1 MIKVEKGN
9 YFFIALCLILTVIV
23 IILSG
28 CGSGGNSV
36 VVSNTD
42 TTDNP
47 VNYNNPTP
55 TPVLTNVNVSG
66 YIYASNTVTEDG
78 ETVPGISILDV
89 PACQADASGNQPFV
103 IQVSNSL
110 QQDYPEDWQKP
121 EVQEL
126 YNQLNKTLSESKPL
140 PQFSSESQVYS
151 VYNDTSIP
159 VSADGHFDNSVLT
172 GATDNTVKL
181 EVAMGED
188 NYTEVETFPFSDN
201 INSSDATTA
210 VLKSC
215 PENIFAF
222 PGEIVIFKVQA
233 EPGIN
238 LKSAGLKFT
247 LENPSIGCL
256 TQPIYLC
263 IFGKNKYQTSYGCLY
278 VKKGLNTPL
287 ASNITATTNTGLSL
301 KIFTEIIK
309 STARISGT
317 VYTGGTP
324 LVKGFV
330 RSLGTKA
337 CCKID
342 SSGQYSLPKVF
353 MGHYR
358 KVVCTYWTTENGQ
371 KVRHREEKVIDFF
384 DKDLAGFN
392 FGVPPTPTPALTPTA
407 TPTPR
412 EVTDKFYD
420 VRVSNVAYQ
429 YNKWEKEFSKE
440 EAIQKTA
447 DWLNGQS
454 SIPVPGE
461 ITGASRDIDSNVM
474 WIYFADGMS
483 VFLDFTTDNYMI
495 DGSISS
501 PKSKKSLLQENSSN
515 FLNKSINSSGIIT
528 TKSSKILML
537 APFVWQEE
545 IWNYNL
551 DHRVYTELA
560 DKLTTKKDPLDSNK
574 PLYEVKKVVTHR
586 SDIVYGTN
594 YWDPNDR
601 DKLIVP
607 FQVSTTGKDNIVSPY
622 DYMDIYNYGVIYIA
636 THGLTL
642 RKTDGTIVVSGIY
655 CGPFVE
661 DDEDTSTWI
670 QYNKDKR
677 YDPNHPTGL
686 WTWAYLPHQDW
697 DPNTLPV
704 DPNGNKAWSKGL
716 FLSKDFFKGQNFSGS
731 IIYMSA
737 CYSWDLRDTF
747 NSADVYLGHANKDSG
762 LGQVSASQ
770 WSRSLAYYF
779 FYYMMEGYKD
789 PNDVPNYAK
798 DSANPV
804 GPIRPMSVNEAYK
817 SLWDQKV
824 NPDPAPWGE
833 PAPECKDCKLYLHQ
847 KQTSNEIYFPVPV
860 TITVEKSKK

>member
-1 MIKVEKGN
+1 M
-9 YFFIALCLILTVIV
+9 CLIL
-23 IILSG
+23 LSFCG
-28 CGSGGNSV
+28 CGGNSGIGP
-36 VVSNTD
+36 SSGITP
-42 TTDNP
+42 TQNP
-47 VNYNNPTP
+47 VNYTLPTP
-55 TPVLTNVNVSG
+55 TPVLTNVSVSG
-66 YIYASNTVTEDG
+66 YIYASNTTTEDG
-78 ETVPGISILDV
+78 ETIPGINILDV
-89 PACQADASGNQPFV
+89 PASQTDESGNEPFLSQV
-103 IQVSNSL
+103 INTL
-110 QQDYPEDWQKP
+110 KQDYPEDWAKA

-126 YNQLNKTLSESKPL
+126 YAQLNKTLSESKPL
-140 PQFSSESQVYS
+140 PEYNAHAQVYS

-159 VSADGHFDNSVLT
+159 VSADGHFDNTVLT
-172 GATDNTVKL
+172 GAADSTVKL
-181 EVAMGED
+181 EVALGED
-188 NYTEVETFPFSDN
+188 NYTEVETLPSSGD
-201 INSSDATTA
+201 INSSDATGA

-215 PENIFAF
+215 PEKIFAF

-256 TQPIYLC
+256 TQPVYLC
-263 IFGKNKYQTSYGCLY
+263 ILGKNKYQTAYGCLY

-309 STARISGT
+309 STAKISGT

-330 RSLGTKA
+330 HSLGTKA

-384 DKDLAGFN
+384 DKDMTGFN
-392 FGVPPTPTPALTPTA
+392 FGVPPMPTPALTPIA

-429 YNKWEKEFSKE
+429 YNKWEREFSKE

-483 VFLDFTTDNYMI
+483 VFLNFTTDNYMI

-501 PKSKKSLLQENSSN
+501 PKSKKSLLQEDSSN

-545 IWNYNL
+545 IWGYNL
-551 DHRVYTELA
+551 EHRVYTELA
-560 DKLTTKKDPLDSNK
+560 DKLTAKKDPLDPNK

-586 SDIVYGTN
+586 SDIVYGTAN
-594 YWDPNDR
+594 WDPNDR

-622 DYMDIYNYGVIYIA
+622 DYMDMYQYSVIYIA
-636 THGLTL
+636 THGFPE
-642 RKTDGTIVVSGIY
+642 GIY

-661 DDEDTSTWI
+661 DDEDTTTWI
-670 QYNKDKR
+670 QYNKDKIF
-677 YDPNHPTGL
+677 DPNHPTGL
-686 WTWAYLPHQDW
+686 WTWAYAEEKW

-704 DPNGNKAWSKGL
+704 DLNGNKALRKGL
-716 FLSKDFFKGQNFSGS
+716 FLSKNFFKGQDFSGS
-731 IIYMSA
+731 IIYISA
-737 CYSWDLRDTF
+737 CYSGDLKDTF
-747 NSADVYLGHANKDSG
+747 NSADIYLGHANKDTG
-762 LGQVSASQ
+762 IGQKSASK
-770 WSRSLAYYF
+770 WSRPLAYYF
-779 FYYMMEGYKD
+779 FYYMMEGYID
-789 PNDVPNYAK
+789 PNDVPHYVKNP
-798 DSANPV
+798 ANPV
-804 GPIRPMSVNEAYK
+804 GPARPMSVNEAYK
-817 SLWDQKV
+817 SLVDQKV
-824 NPDPAPWGE
+824 NPDPTLWNDP
-833 PAPECKDCKLYLHQ
+833 DTSSQNCKLCLYQ
-847 KQTSNEIYFPVPV
+847 KRTDNEIYFPVPV
-860 TITVEKSKK
+860 TITVEKSRK